1 MRKTNIFIICI
12 ISLVIKST
20 MIYCQIKNKCDFI
33 DESGKGYT
41 KIPMIIKNNS
51 PLIEIQLD
59 TNKMFLLVDIGGFA
73 SLNLDTSIVSKYG
86 YRFSIDSISSK
97 NYKGEI
103 IEINNFTI
111 SELIIG
117 DFHFSN
123 FKAQCGKQN
132 NKTGYIGL
140 SFFSNFKV
148 LFDYKNSNLY
158 LIHDSIPQEFD
169 MNTWKKVSFNYNNFG
184 ISSTI
189 NIDGKKYSFFWDTGA
204 RFSILKPEFT
214 DKNETVKRGDFD
226 FYCPQTISLN
236 SNTYKPFDLLVMDYK
251 FPPFDG
257 IIGHNFFSDKTVYI
271 DFENQLIY
279 IKE

>member
-1 MRKTNIFIICI
+1 
-12 ISLVIKST
+12 
-20 MIYCQIKNKCDFI
+20 MIYCQVKNEYDFI
-33 DESGKGYT
+33 DKSGKGYT
-41 KIPMIIKNNS
+41 KTPMIIKNNS
-51 PLIEIQLD
+51 PCIEIQLD

-73 SLNLDTSIVSKYG
+73 SLNLDTSIVSKCG
-86 YRFSIDSISSK
+86 YRISVDSISSK
-97 NYKGEI
+97 NYKGDTNK
-103 IEINNFTI
+103 INYFTI

-123 FKAQCGKQN
+123 FKAKCGKQN

-158 LIHDSIPQEFD
+158 LIHDSIPQELDISSWDKLDFD
-169 MNTWKKVSFNYNNFG
+169 FDKFG
-184 ISSTI
+184 ISTPIKI
-189 NIDGKKYSFFWDTGA
+189 NGKEHSFFWDTGA
-204 RFSILKPEFT
+204 TFSLIKPDFA

-226 FYCPQTISLN
+226 FYSPQTISLN
-236 SNTYKPFDLLVMDYK
+236 SNTYKPCDLLVMDFK

-257 IIGHNFFSDKTVYI
+257 VIGHNFFSNKMVYI